1 MLKLTIEQLI
11 KKESKYMSSYFDFKN
26 KVLVLQKELDKLE
39 AENKNLKDN
48 LC

>member
-1 MLKLTIEQLI
+1 MEEINILKL
-11 KKESKYMSSYFDFKN
+11 KAKYMSMYFDFKN

-39 AENKNLKDN
+39 IENKHLKDN